1 MPITPSMPNSGPG
14 AVPPQA
20 ADASTNT
27 ASQPSGPP
35 LSPRVQDARHHGGA
49 SNPESQAATAGP
61 ERANATVAP
70 AGVPR
75 TAAPRQPPDRLGAL
89 PADVLGKLTGY
100 LNLPELKTL
109 QETSAGTATKLTT
122 KGPAAAV
129 LAASKPDAPW
139 KLEIR
144 ARLDRLDEESKRLT
158 HRQQQPGYWESPASI
173 SAGNAEF
180 AAINCERDRLQ
191 CELAEHEGVVIAD
204 AARFGRV
211 AAPISDAEEA
221 RSEIG
226 EFLSTFERE
235 MEALGPVPT
244 PQSASKAVELL
255 HGLAPRF
262 EVLNSRG
269 EKVAFMPIVNGLLH
283 QLTFEQKKAVHGAL
297 RHSIN
302 DETLNSM
309 RSLLAPLQDA
319 LELAIDEMQTAFA
332 AYQAPKRELL
342 AALTSHGDVKARAAL
357 ANDILNRTQEID
369 IPGLSLDD
377 AGALESFNTVVSEV
391 APDQAPLM
399 QVALGEF
406 NSSVA
411 SKEVMHVVKR
421 FQATLATGQDPIIAI
436 VDDGEPPQPLR
447 ELTPWAQVDGAIR
460 NNLNVMLEDLLN
472 ILGEES
478 TPRARMSH
486 AMNVLQ
492 ESLALRDEI
501 QAAGFD
507 PIDAVRS
514 QLEVTLTPLQPE
526 QLEAVRSSV
535 LEIKDDEPPETLKD
549 FLDAILAALPDKS

>member
-1 MPITPSMPNSGPG
+1 
-14 AVPPQA
+14 
-20 ADASTNT
+20 
-27 ASQPSGPP
+27 
-35 LSPRVQDARHHGGA
+35 
-49 SNPESQAATAGP
+49 
-61 ERANATVAP
+61 
-70 AGVPR
+70 
-75 TAAPRQPPDRLGAL
+75 LGAL
-89 PADVLGKLTGY
+89 PADVVGKLTGY
-100 LNLPELKTL
+100 LNLAELKTL
-109 QETSAGTATKLTT
+109 QETSAGTAAKLTT

-144 ARLDRLDEESKRLT
+144 ARLDRLAEESRRLT
-158 HRQQQPGYWESPASI
+158 HRQQQPGFWESPADI
-173 SAGNAEF
+173 IAVNTEF
-180 AAINCERDRLQ
+180 AEINCERDRLQ
-191 CELAEHEGVVIAD
+191 SELDEHEGVVIAD

-211 AAPISDAEEA
+211 AAPISDAEDA
-221 RSEIG
+221 RWEIDK
-226 EFLSTFERE
+226 FLSTFKRE
-235 MEALGPVPT
+235 MEALGPVPAA
-244 PQSASKAVELL
+244 QSAAKAVELL

-269 EKVAFMPIVNGLLH
+269 EKVPFMPIINGLLH

-309 RSLLAPLQDA
+309 RSLLAPLQDV
-319 LELAIDEMQTAFA
+319 LELAIDKMQPAIA
-332 AYQAPKRELL
+332 ACQASRRELL

-357 ANDILNRTQEID
+357 ANDMLNRMQED
-369 IPGLSLDD
+369 DYFAGLSLDD
-377 AGALESFNTVVSEV
+377 AVALESFNTVVSEV
-391 APDQAPLM
+391 APEQVPWM

-421 FQATLATGQDPIIAI
+421 FQATLATGQDPIVAF
-436 VDDGEPPQPLR
+436 VDDGELPQPLR

-478 TPRARMSH
+478 TPRTRMGQ
-486 AMNVLQ
+486 AMNLLQ
-492 ESLALRDEI
+492 ESLPLRNEI

-507 PIDAVRS
+507 PIEGVRS

-526 QLEAVRSSV
+526 QLEEVRSRV
-535 LEIKDDEPPETLKD
+535 QEIKVDDPPEPLED
-549 FLDAILAALPDKS
+549 FLDAILAALPGKS